1 MGDIFLLALRRLR
14 APLIAL
20 IMAYAVSVLGM
31 TLMPGIGPDGQPHT
45 LGIFHAFY
53 VISYTATTIGFGEL
67 PYPFTDAQRA
77 WIIFSIY
84 LSVICWAYALGS
96 IINLVQDKSFRAA
109 LARSRFATRVRHL
122 EERFIIIAG
131 YGQSGRAL
139 AHAFDELDF
148 RIVIV
153 EERSDR
159 ADAIDVEDFRH
170 SPLVLAADAR
180 WPEVQHD
187 AGISH
192 RHCRAL
198 IVLVSDDEIALAIAI
213 GASVAQPER
222 EIIARVHDPIAR
234 ANLDSFNNI
243 HIIDPFATF
252 ATNLSLSIA
261 SPAVLWVEEWLT
273 SNPGG
278 SCPQPLS
285 VPQGHWVIFGYGR
298 FGHAVAQALEA
309 AGSSWTAIDADLR
322 LVDEPRLQRSDNSE
336 QSLHLAGI
344 DRAVGIIAGTD
355 RDVINLAF
363 VSRARRL
370 KPGLVVM
377 IRQNHI
383 ADRSLIEAS
392 RADLAFVKS
401 DVMLRECLQ
410 LLISPLLNRF
420 LMQVREHGKEL
431 AEQIMVRLLIELD
444 ERVPCVWVFDC
455 QPGHP
460 GLRQVLNAPGNAP
473 LQLSELL
480 IDPTDPPTPLRAVPL
495 LLERGGH
502 LVLIPEPGISLQSGD
517 RILFAGA
524 SGVENSQRQFLLDP
538 SPLEFVRTGIE
549 PPRSWLFRRLARGRA
564 GDSRRH

>member
-20 IMAYAVSVLGM
+20 IMAYAISVLGL
-31 TLMPGIGPDGQPHT
+31 TLMPGIGPDGEPHS

-77 WIIFSIY
+77 WTIFSIY

-96 IINLVQDKSFRAA
+96 IIALVQDKSFRAA
-109 LARSRFATRVRHL
+109 LSRSRFATRVRLL

-148 RIVIV
+148 RIVII
-153 EERSDR
+153 EERSER
-159 ADAIDVEDFRH
+159 TDAIDIEEFRH

-187 AGISH
+187 AGIAH

-198 IVLVSDDEIALAIAI
+198 IVLVGDDEVAQAIAI
-213 GASVAQPER
+213 SASVAQPQR
-222 EIIARVHDPIAR
+222 EIIARVHDPIAQT
-234 ANLDSFNNI
+234 NLNSFGNI
-243 HIIDPFATF
+243 YVIDPFATF

-273 SNPGG
+273 SAPGG
-278 SCPQPLS
+278 SCPRPLA
-285 VPQGHWVIFGYGR
+285 VPQGHWLIFGYGR
-298 FGHAVAQALEA
+298 FGHAVALSLEA
-309 AGSSWTAIDADLR
+309 AGCSWTALDPDMR
-322 LVDEPRLQRSDNSE
+322 LVDEPHLQHSDNSE
-336 QSLHLAGI
+336 HSLHGAGI
-344 DRAVGIIAGTD
+344 DRAVGIIAGSD
-355 RDVINLAF
+355 RDAINLAF
-363 VSRARRL
+363 VSRARRI
-370 KPGLVVM
+370 KPGLCVM

-383 ADRSLIEAS
+383 ANRSLIEAS

-420 LMQVREHGKEL
+420 LMQVRQRGREF
-431 AEQIMVRLLIELD
+431 AEQIIVRLLIELD

-455 QPGHP
+455 LPSHP
-460 GLRQVLNAPGNAP
+460 GLRHVLNTPGDSP
-473 LQLSELL
+473 LLLSELL
-480 IDPTDPPTPLRAVPL
+480 IDPTDPPNPLRAVPL
-495 LLERGGH
+495 LMERGGH
-502 LVLIPEPGISLQSGD
+502 LEFMPELGISLQSGD

-524 SGVENSQRQFLLDP
+524 SGVESCQRRFLLDP

-549 PPRSWLFRRLARGRA
+549 PARSWLFRRLARGHA
-564 GDSRRH
+564 GSSQ

>member
-1 MGDIFLLALRRLR
+1 MGDVSLLALRRLR

-20 IMAYAVSVLGM
+20 ILAYAISVLGL
-31 TLMPGIGPDGQPHT
+31 TLMPGIGPNGEPHS
-45 LGIFHAFY
+45 LGILHAFY

-77 WIIFSIY
+77 WTIFSIY
-84 LSVICWAYALGS
+84 LSVTCWAYALGS
-96 IINLVQDKSFRAA
+96 IISLVQDKSFRAA
-109 LARSRFATRVRHL
+109 LARSRFETRVRHL

-148 RIVIV
+148 RVVII

-159 ADAIDVEDFRH
+159 ADTIDVEEFRH
-170 SPLVLAADAR
+170 SPMVLVADAR

-198 IVLVSDDEIALAIAI
+198 IVLVGNDEIAQAIAI

-222 EIIARVHDPIAR
+222 EIIARVHDPIAQ
-234 ANLDSFNNI
+234 ANLDSFGNI

-273 SNPGG
+273 SAPGG
-278 SCPQPLS
+278 SCPRPLAI
-285 VPQGHWVIFGYGR
+285 PQGHWLIFGYGR

-309 AGSSWTAIDADLR
+309 AGSTWTAIDANMR
-322 LVDEPRLQRSDNSE
+322 LVDEPHLQHSDNSE
-336 QSLHLAGI
+336 HSLHVAGI

-355 RDVINLAF
+355 RDAINLAL

-370 KPGLVVM
+370 KPDLSIM

-383 ADRSLIEAS
+383 ADNSLIQAS
-392 RADLAFVKS
+392 RADLAFIKS

-420 LMQVREHGKEL
+420 LMQVRQRGKEL
-431 AEQIMVRLLIELD
+431 AEQIIVRLLIELD
-444 ERVPCVWVFDC
+444 ERVPYVWVFDC
-455 QPGHP
+455 LPSHP
-460 GLRQVLNAPGNAP
+460 GLREVLNAPGDAP
-473 LQLSELL
+473 LLLSELL
-480 IDPTDPPTPLRAVPL
+480 IDPSDPPNTLRAVPL
-495 LLERGGH
+495 LLERGEQ
-502 LVLIPEPGISLQSGD
+502 LEFMPEVGITLQSGD

-524 SGVENSQRQFLLDP
+524 SGVETRQRRFLLDP

-549 PPRSWLFRRLARGRA
+549 PPRSWLFRRLARARPHN
-564 GDSRRH
+564 SR